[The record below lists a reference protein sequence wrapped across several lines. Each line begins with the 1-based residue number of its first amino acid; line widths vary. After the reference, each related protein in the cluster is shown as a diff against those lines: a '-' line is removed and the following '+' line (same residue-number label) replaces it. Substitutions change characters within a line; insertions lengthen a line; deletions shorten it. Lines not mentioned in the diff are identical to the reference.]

1 MRPRE
6 REARERLAGW
16 LLCRR
21 QKAEA
26 REGRDT
32 WGPAARQIWAPGPR
46 AARLLLYF
54 EEPRPSR
61 SAQRLAGPLPA
72 LRSGQVARRSHVA
85 RGRSL
90 AAHTDSPTARAP
102 PCPPSGPAPGAGH
115 CGPPADEPQVA
126 PRASSPGSAPLS
138 RSRSAEQVSC
148 VRPTPTVSRCDT
160 SHLGRGP
167 ATEGSCGSL
176 IAHSSEGS
184 ERQWWRARN
193 LGS

>member
-1 MRPRE
+1 MSE
-6 REARERLAGW
+6 KHVNASLAGS
-16 LLCRR
+16 CAAARKPR
-21 QKAEA
+21 PGRAETPGA
-26 REGRDT
+26 R
-32 WGPAARQIWAPGPR
+32 PPARQIWAPGPR

-61 SAQRLAGPLPA
+61 SAQRLAGPIPA

-90 AAHTDSPTARAP
+90 AARTDPPKARAP

-138 RSRSAEQVSC
+138 RSRSAEQASC

-176 IAHSSEGS
+176 IAHSSKGS